1 MKGLIQS
8 LLYATQLLSKD
19 RSELY
24 KALFQVL
31 QGGRISN
38 KEIRKRLGLEQ
49 ELIQVYNDI
58 VLSGSFTEQ
67 VFQKDDKIIMSR
79 PYAFVIYSLLLWGL
93 GVISAILAHEYVL
106 RSDVLFLFP
115 TKDHRLIY

>member
-1 MKGLIQS
+1 MKSLVQS
-8 LLYATQLLSKD
+8 LLHATQLLSRD

-38 KEIRKRLGLEQ
+38 KEIAKRLGLEQ

-58 VLSGSFTEQ
+58 VVTGSLNPAGREDRT
-67 VFQKDDKIIMSR
+67 VMSR
-79 PYAFVIYSLLLWGL
+79 SYPFVFYSLLLWAL
-93 GVISAILAHEYVL
+93 GILTAIFMHEYITHSDL
-106 RSDVLFLFP
+106 LFRSP
-115 TKDHRLIY
+115 GGGSIY

>member
-1 MKGLIQS
+1 MKVLVQS
-8 LLYATQLLSKD
+8 LLQATQLLSKD

-38 KEIRKRLGLEQ
+38 REITKRLGLEH

-58 VLSGSFTEQ
+58 VVTGSLSGPSGHDERA
-67 VFQKDDKIIMSR
+67 IMTKSY
-79 PYAFVIYSLLLWGL
+79 PFAIYSLLMWAL
-93 GVISAILAHEYVL
+93 GILTAMFIHEYITH
-106 RSDVLFLFP
+106 SDFLFRFP
-115 TKDHRLIY
+115 GESSIY